1 MKPTRKPQTPKTNMN
16 ILEQARADYLRR
28 IRYYVAQFLKEGD
41 CTEKQAREWA
51 IATIEA
57 EDRDQYQP
65 TWKGPD
71 DREPIFI

>member
-1 MKPTRKPQTPKTNMN
+1 MN
-16 ILEQARADYLRR
+16 ILDQARADYIRR
-28 IRYYVAQFLKEGD
+28 IRYHVAQFLKEGD

-65 TWKGPD
+65 AWKGPD

>member
-1 MKPTRKPQTPKTNMN
+1 LTNP
-16 ILEQARADYLRR
+16 AP
-28 IRYYVAQFLKEGD
+28 
-41 CTEKQAREWA
+41 TEKQAREWA

>member
-1 MKPTRKPQTPKTNMN
+1 MN
-16 ILEQARADYLRR
+16 ILDQARADYIRR
-28 IRYYVAQFLKEGD
+28 IRYYVAQFLREGD

-57 EDRDQYQP
+57 EDRDKCQP